1 MVGVFFPV
9 PITIPVMVTV
19 MAPVMVPAKAVGF
32 GVAFGG
38 LKIIVEQGKVLLVNL
53 LCGFADRF
61 LDGGDEVADV
71 KHLTT
76 HLSIQ
81 P

>member
-19 MAPVMVPAKAVGF
+19 MVPAKAVGS